1 MSLNLI
7 RASDGTGEAVRASVT
22 AIRAPG
28 STTINVDAVTNWP
41 DTFVATTGD
50 LLASGALD
58 PATVLVFKGSL
69 SGATIVIDTIAPGY
83 TDNGSAVSNVVIL
96 KPSTFW
102 ADNIR
107 DTLAVSLDDDGT
119 LKAGAVDN
127 AAALANNVITTSKML
142 DANVTNNK
150 LATGSGEPGG
160 AWNSWTTT
168 LSNAALGNGTIVST
182 YKQVGKTVFFKLLW
196 TLGSTS
202 SVSGFVSFTLPVT
215 AASTAMDNANSII
228 GTVSMRDNSPSALN
242 IGAVRYTSTT
252 SASILRNTGDT
263 YAAIS
268 ATTPFTWATSD
279 VLWCQ
284 GSYEAA

>member
-127 AAALANNVITTSKML
+127 AAALANNVVTTAKIL
-142 DANVTNNK
+142 DANVPNAK

-160 AWNSWTTT
+160 EWTAYTPT
-168 LSNAALGNGTIVST
+168 LSGYSGTPTIVGRWT
-182 YKQVGKTVFFKLLW
+182 QVGKTV
-196 TLGSTS
+196 T
-202 SVSGFVSFTLPVT
+202 V
-215 AASTAMDNANSII
+215 
-228 GTVSMRDNSPSALN
+228 TVSISGTSNATTKYFTYPVAPATWQDGIRFALFN
-242 IGAVRYTSTT
+242 TSNGTTTMVGAATHRTSTPNIEVYRGFNQGTAT
-252 SASILRNTGDT
+252 STLTGWTASGTAE
-263 YAAIS
+263 YS
-268 ATTPFTWATSD
+268 ATFTY
-279 VLWCQ
+279 Q
-284 GSYEAA
+284 AA